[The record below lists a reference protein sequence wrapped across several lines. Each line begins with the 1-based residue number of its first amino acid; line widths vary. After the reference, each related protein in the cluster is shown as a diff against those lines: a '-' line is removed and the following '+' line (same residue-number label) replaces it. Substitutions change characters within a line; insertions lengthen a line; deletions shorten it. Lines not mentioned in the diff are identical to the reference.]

1 MIFDLLNV
9 SAFSDIGIQV
19 YVGIQ
24 LFYEN
29 WVFIS
34 WSKDYSYC
42 QKKYIKLQRYI
53 RLMHEKARF
62 CFLSWNLINFFT
74 AVLWATTLVVR
85 NMLVSWLFLFTYL
98 FFTAAIVLAIF
109 EVGVMMLWQLE
120 QPVPWDFLTLHLILM
135 VKLVCILSA
144 LCQLP
149 VCAVAYYVPSF
160 LPNQLKDKTKL
171 WN

>member
-42 QKKYIKLQRYI
+42 QQKYIKLQRYI

-109 EVGVMMLWQLE
+109 EVGVMMLTIGTTC
-120 QPVPWDFLTLHLILM
+120 TLGFSDVTFNFDGETCLHIVCLM
-135 VKLVCILSA
+135 SITRLCSCLLCPQFSA
-144 LCQLP
+144 KSTQG
-149 VCAVAYYVPSF
+149 
-160 LPNQLKDKTKL
+160 
-171 WN
+171 

>member
-1 MIFDLLNV
+1 MFTIFDLLN
-9 SAFSDIGIQV
+9 AFSDIGIEV

-34 WSKDYSYC
+34 RSKDYSYC
-42 QKKYIKLQRYI
+42 QQKYIKLQRYI
-53 RLMHEKARF
+53 RLMHENARF

-120 QPVPWDFLTLHLILM
+120 QPVPWDFLTLHLNFDGETCLHI
-135 VKLVCILSA
+135 VCLRTITC
-144 LCQLP
+144 LCGCLLCP
-149 VCAVAYYVPSF
+149 
-160 LPNQLKDKTKL
+160 
-171 WN
+171 